1 MPSLSLSIL
10 QDGMI
15 NLLILNIWMVLKKRK
30 KQKQQMVEPEL
41 RGREL
46 TFLPKVKQVKRTR
59 NCFFFFGFFLNVRN

>member
-46 TFLPKVKQVKRTR
+46 TFLSKVKQAKRTR
-59 NCFFFFGFFLNVRN
+59 NSFFFFLDFF